1 MLNKSQR
8 IWKSKGSRLRTI
20 AAVALMYI
28 SCLFYFLFQGGKT
41 SVMLFAM
48 ATVLL
53 FYWIVVLFG
62 GIRKVQGQRA
72 IGDGSGV
79 FFPAQSQLFITLRVT
94 VPGFMPIPYI
104 VVHDDLHRFGI
115 SYSTIESAVA
125 LGAGRSAA
133 ITYRTPALARGY
145 YEFVP
150 TSCVS
155 RDLFGLFE
163 QNGVLNAPS
172 TFYVTPSVVAIP
184 RWTLAER
191 QAGQGSHATSS
202 VRRHRES
209 SQQNGVREYVYGD
222 KLSRIHWNATAKTGT
237 LKTRQFDPESPSPI
251 VLVLDCRASSY
262 EGNKSGAEQRFEV
275 AVSAMASLVQYG
287 AQCQRPTYVAAIG
300 VRLIWWSAEQVQPG
314 VASFQKWMSTV
325 QLESSSTEDNEKLL
339 VALTEQASLLHGST
353 LAFISGHTT
362 SDVLLYTRTLS
373 KFGCS
378 GSFIHVK
385 GHVPV
390 EKSIEHNESRQSLVH
405 LLATQRLH
413 YIPLIHAEEL
423 PKLLGGGAV

>member
-1 MLNKSQR
+1 M
-8 IWKSKGSRLRTI
+8 RTI
-20 AAVALMYI
+20 AAVVLMYV

-48 ATVLL
+48 ATVLV

-62 GIRKVQGQRA
+62 GIRKVQGRRV

-79 FFPAQSQLFITLRVT
+79 FFPAHSQLFITLRVT

-104 VVHDDLHRFGI
+104 VVHDDLHRFGSSCNI
-115 SYSTIESAVA
+115 LESAVA
-125 LGAGRSAA
+125 LRAGRSAA
-133 ITYRTPALARGY
+133 ISYRTPALARGY

-163 QNGVLNAPS
+163 QNGVLDATS
-172 TFYVTPSVVAIP
+172 AFYVTPSAVAIP
-184 RWTLAER
+184 RWTMAER
-191 QAGQGSHATSS
+191 QAGQGTHATSS

-262 EGNKSGAEQRFEV
+262 EGNKREAEQRFEV
-275 AVSAMASLVQYG
+275 AVSTMASLVQYG
-287 AQCQRPTYVAAIG
+287 GQCQRPTYVAAIG
-300 VRLIWWSAEQVQPG
+300 ERLVWWSAEQAQPG
-314 VASFQKWMSTV
+314 VASFRKWMSTV
-325 QLESSSTEDNEKLL
+325 QLESVSTEDNEKLL
-339 VALTEQASLLHGST
+339 VALTEQASMLHGAT
-353 LAFISGHTT
+353 LAFISGHTS

-373 KFGCS
+373 KLGCS

-385 GHVPV
+385 GDVPA
-390 EKSIEHNESRQSLVH
+390 ERIEHNERRQSLVRF
-405 LLATQRLH
+405 LASQRLH
-413 YIPLIHAEEL
+413 YISLMHAEEL
-423 PKLLGGGAV
+423 PKLLGGGAA